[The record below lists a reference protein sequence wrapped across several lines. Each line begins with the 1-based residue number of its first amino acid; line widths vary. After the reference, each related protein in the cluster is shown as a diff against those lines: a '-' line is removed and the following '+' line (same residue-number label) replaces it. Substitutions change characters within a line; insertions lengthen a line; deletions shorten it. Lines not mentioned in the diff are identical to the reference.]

1 MPQHLRLPSALSLL
15 LLFFLSTQISFGQT
29 EPDTVR
35 HKPVLPTSPP
45 TPTTEPVRPRQ
56 QPRLIEQPPQQ
67 NPVEVQKPEQDQEDK
82 VKERVAPIDRLYFG
96 GSFGLQFGT
105 YTNIS
110 LLPIIGYKVTDRFSV
125 GGGLVYHFRRAYNTT
140 LQNFG
145 GRAFTQVEMVDVG
158 DGAIIAHGEVEYI
171 SSEYFSPYTT
181 YLYKEREAIALPMF
195 GIGYRQRI
203 SDKASFDLLL
213 LYNVRNDEFA
223 NPYSNPVIRAGF
235 NFPFRP

>member
-1 MPQHLRLPSALSLL
+1 MPQRLRFSFILSLIL
-15 LLFFLSTQISFGQT
+15 LILSTEVSFGQT

-35 HKPVLPTSPP
+35 RKPVLPTGPP
-45 TPTTEPVRPRQ
+45 TPTTEPVRPRK
-56 QPRLIEQPPQQ
+56 QPRTIDQQPQQ
-67 NPVEVQKPEQDQEDK
+67 NSVQVQKSTEVQDEE
-82 VKERVAPIDRLYFG
+82 VKEKVPLIDRLYFG

-110 LLPIIGYKVTDRFSV
+110 LLPIIGYKLTDKFSV
-125 GGGLVYHFRRAYNTT
+125 GGGLVYHFRRAYGVT

-145 GRAFTQVEMVDVG
+145 GRAFTQVEMFNIG

-171 SSEYFSPYTT
+171 SSEYFSPFTS
-181 YLYKEREAIALPMF
+181 YLYKERTAIALPMI
-195 GIGYRQRI
+195 GLGYRQRI

-213 LYNVRNDEFA
+213 LYNVRKDEYA

-235 NFPFRP
+235 NFPFRQ